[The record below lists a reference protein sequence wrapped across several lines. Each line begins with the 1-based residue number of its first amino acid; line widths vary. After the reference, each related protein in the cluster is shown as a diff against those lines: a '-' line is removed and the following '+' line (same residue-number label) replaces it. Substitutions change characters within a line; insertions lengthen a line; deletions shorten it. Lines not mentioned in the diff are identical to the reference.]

1 MKYNP
6 EKYQE
11 LATAHLK
18 GSKSALLFAGCGLGK
33 TVSTL
38 NAFNELYLEGKVKSM
53 LVVAPLR
60 VANLTW
66 ANEVAKW
73 DNLSH
78 LKVVSLRNKEGRAAL
93 KLGTAHIY
101 TVNYEQ
107 LPQLVTFLTSN
118 GLHVP
123 DIVVY
128 DELTRAKNHNSSR
141 INTWRKFTYRCNIY
155 RWGLT
160 GTPRPN
166 SAMELFAQ
174 VRLIDGGRALGESFF
189 RFRQIYFYPTDYMEY
204 NWAVRPGMEQ
214 KINDAISPITLVLKS
229 EDYLDIPEVYTED
242 IEISLPEEARI
253 MYKELEKKLITK
265 LDEENDLIAT
275 NRAVLAG
282 KLVQLVGGAMYDN
295 DGNTVIVHSKKLD
308 ALGDLLKTID
318 GPLLIAANY
327 KHEMDR
333 IAARFP
339 EVVRFDMG
347 DSEQTV
353 ADWNA
358 GKIKALVAH
367 PASIGHG
374 LNLQSGGNCIC
385 WFSQTWSREMYDQM
399 NARLARKGQTKNTV
413 IYRLICE
420 KTIDESIVETLRTRG
435 EEQSALLTTLRNM
448 RTMHELK

>member
-1 MKYNP
+1 
-6 EKYQE
+6 
-11 LATAHLK
+11 
-18 GSKSALLFAGCGLGK
+18 
-33 TVSTL
+33 
-38 NAFNELYLEGKVKSM
+38 
-53 LVVAPLR
+53 
-60 VANLTW
+60 
-66 ANEVAKW
+66 
-73 DNLSH
+73 
-78 LKVVSLRNKEGRAAL
+78 
-93 KLGTAHIY
+93 
-101 TVNYEQ
+101 
-107 LPQLVTFLTSN
+107 
-118 GLHVP
+118 
-123 DIVVY
+123 
-128 DELTRAKNHNSSR
+128 
-141 INTWRKFTYRCNIY
+141 
-155 RWGLT
+155 
-160 GTPRPN
+160 
-166 SAMELFAQ
+166 MELFAQ

-339 EVVRFDMG
+339 EVVRFDKG